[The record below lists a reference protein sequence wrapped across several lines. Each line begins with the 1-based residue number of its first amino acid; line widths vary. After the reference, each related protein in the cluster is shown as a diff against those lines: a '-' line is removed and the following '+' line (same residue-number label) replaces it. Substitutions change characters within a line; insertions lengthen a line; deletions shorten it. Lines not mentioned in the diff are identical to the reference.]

1 MESNDYTIL
10 PKNKTELMLRIQ
22 QEGTALQRAIDGLSE
37 AQMSIPD
44 AGGWSI
50 KDNLA
55 HLSAWE
61 NFMREHYV
69 HHLLPHEVMGIDAET
84 FQKAD
89 VNVQNAILFQ
99 RDKDRSVTD
108 VLAALHH
115 SHEQVLADLD
125 QMSFADLMK
134 PRSTDDPEARLLI
147 DEVIGNTYE
156 HYLEHRITIENSR
169 RSCPNP

>member
-22 QEGTALQRAIDGLSE
+22 QEWTALQRAIDGLSE

-69 HHLLPHEVMGIDAET
+69 HHLLPHEVMGIDADFEN
-84 FQKAD
+84 AD
-89 VNVQNAILFQ
+89 ENVQNAILFQ
-99 RDKDRSVTD
+99 RDKDRSVAE
-108 VLAALHH
+108 VLTELHQT
-115 SHEQVLADLD
+115 HEQVLLDLD

-134 PRSTDDPEARLLI
+134 PRLADDPEARPLI
-147 DEVIGNTYE
+147 GWVIGNTYD
-156 HYLEHRITIENSR
+156 HYMEHRSTIEKAAKA
-169 RSCPNP
+169 

>member
-22 QEGTALQRAIDGLSE
+22 HEWAALQRAIDGLSE

-61 NFMREHYV
+61 NYMRQHYV
-69 HHLLPHEVMGIDAET
+69 HHLPPPEVMGIDAET
-84 FQKAD
+84 FEKAD
-89 VNVQNAILFQ
+89 ENVTNAILFQ
-99 RDKDRSVTD
+99 RDKDRSVAD
-108 VLAALHH
+108 VLAELRH

-125 QMSFADLMK
+125 QLSFADLMK
-134 PRSTDDPEARLLI
+134 PGLADDPEARPLI
-147 DEVIGNTYE
+147 SRVIGNTYE
-156 HYLEHRITIENSR
+156 HYLEHRITIEKFR
-169 RSCPNP
+169 QR